1 VCRHS
6 EPSEPSIT
14 LLRQYLARID
24 DDRLKRA
31 FAAAID
37 VSQPK
42 ASTASTLPAAQRIV
56 ERRSLPERTTILMQ
70 G

>member
-1 VCRHS
+1 LDRADRLVVMA
-6 EPSEPSIT
+6 IT

-42 ASTASTLPAAQRIV
+42 ASTASTPSRRLNGLWKGVPSRSEQR
-56 ERRSLPERTTILMQ
+56 S
-70 G
+70 